1 MHIYVV
7 YVQIMKLE
15 RGSWWQEEVLSDGVK
30 EDSGTYMMWRQ
41 RGEVWA
47 WGAVEEDLLELAM
60 MTHMHG
66 MS

>member
-30 EDSGTYMMWRQ
+30 EDTGTYMM
-41 RGEVWA
+41 
-47 WGAVEEDLLELAM
+47 
-60 MTHMHG
+60 
-66 MS
+66 